1 MPDVENHSEKQIDES
16 HEAGKIEFAH
26 ALFSDAR
33 NYRRE
38 YRNGYEQ
45 RPGDFPAVEHRA
57 SHEERRNAKDSVNA
71 V

>member
-38 YRNGYEQ
+38 YRNGYNNVQAISQPLNTAPHTKNATTQ
-45 RPGDFPAVEHRA
+45 RIV
-57 SHEERRNAKDSVNA
+57 
-71 V
+71 